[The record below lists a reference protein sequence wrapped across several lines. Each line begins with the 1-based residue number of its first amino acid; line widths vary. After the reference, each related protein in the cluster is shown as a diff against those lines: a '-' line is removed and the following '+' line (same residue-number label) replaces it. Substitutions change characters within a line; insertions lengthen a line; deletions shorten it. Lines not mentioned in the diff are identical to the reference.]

1 MHQDKTTA
9 KHCHVL
15 TVIDGVSEEI
25 IDVIEI
31 KHFEIEGFSTQFDVP
46 VETDPEMLDR
56 YAVGPDDLPFLK
68 AALAEEVHFDLSK
81 YAYFIEAVT
90 IDA

>member
-31 KHFEIEGFSTQFDVP
+31 GTLVIIVSHGSCGNGFSCVSDTQCV
-46 VETDPEMLDR
+46 LN
-56 YAVGPDDLPFLK
+56 FL
-68 AALAEEVHFDLSK
+68 
-81 YAYFIEAVT
+81 
-90 IDA
+90 